1 MKTLG
6 QILKEA
12 RETKGLLMREVAA
25 AINADTSMISKFE
38 KGERKPTRDQI
49 TLLSKALDIQ
59 EKEIL
64 VIYLSDKIVSGLAN
78 EDVANEVLHAAE
90 KKIGLIK
97 RKNSI

>member
-1 MKTLG
+1 LKTLG
-6 QILKEA
+6 QILKVA

-49 TLLSKALDIQ
+49 TLLSKALDIN

-64 VIYLSDKIVSGLAN
+64 VTFLSDKIVSDLAN
-78 EDVANEVLHAAE
+78 EDVANEVLHAVE